1 MKYSI
6 DSTTIRDEYGR
17 ECIFKGINFCIK
29 NPDLKVKTISKWC
42 DLFLK
47 VMEKNGANIVRLGIT
62 WAGIEPSENEYDDEK
77 IECLRQFVDSCAEKN
92 IAVLL
97 DMHQDLFTS
106 QGKWGDGAPKWAID
120 KSIKEIKPMLI
131 WAEGYFYMDS
141 VQKEFNDF
149 WTNKNGIQD
158 KFVDAWVHFA
168 QAFKDCDNVIG
179 YDFLNEPYP
188 HKNGR
193 DIFMSVLTGVV
204 EHTFGA
210 KVDYKPYFDRYS
222 NRKAFVRTIW
232 DIFKVVK
239 TPKRLKMMLKDFD
252 SYDTFGAV
260 QSKSVEYLDD
270 FNSAYYQP
278 FFDRMRQTLND
289 RLPFFEHNYFSNM
302 GVPFEI
308 NGDGAIYSPHA
319 YDVFI
324 DTELYNRSSTDRIR
338 YILDNIKQNQD
349 KMATPVIFGEWGGG
363 CKRGTGW
370 IDHIDYVYNQMEAH
384 KWSSIYWGYQ
394 FKNKKFTSVMNRP
407 YPMAVCGDIIEYHSD
422 SKTRQFTL
430 KWVQNKEYSAPTM
443 IYTPAGIKNID
454 GVIGENE
461 ITISY

>member
-1 MKYSI
+1 MKYTI
-6 DSTTIRDEYGR
+6 DNTIIRDEYGR
-17 ECIFKGINFCIK
+17 ECIFKGINYCIK
-29 NPDLKVKTISKWC
+29 NPDLKVKTISKWNK
-42 DLFLK
+42 LMLK
-47 VMEKNGANIVRLGIT
+47 ILTDNGANIVRLGIT
-62 WAGIEPSENEYDDEK
+62 WAGIEPKENEFDDEK
-77 IECLRQFVDSCAEKN
+77 IKCLRNFVDECAKKD
-92 IAVLL
+92 IVVLL

-120 KSIKEIKPMLI
+120 PSIKMTKPMLI

-141 VQKEFNDF
+141 VQREFCDF
-149 WTNKNGIQD
+149 WTNKNGLQD
-158 KFVDAWVHFA
+158 KFINAWKHFA
-168 QAFKDCDNVIG
+168 GFFSDCENIIG

-193 DIFMSVLTGVV
+193 DIFMSILTGVV
-204 EHTFGA
+204 EHCFGV
-210 KVDYKPYFDRYS
+210 KIDYKSKFDSYP
-222 NRKAFVRTIW
+222 NRKAFIKTIW

-239 TPKRLKMMLKDFD
+239 TPKRLIKMLKDFD

-260 QSKSVEYLDD
+260 QSHSLEYLDD

-278 FFDRMRQTLND
+278 FFDKMRQALND

-308 NGDGAIYSPHA
+308 ESNGAVYSPHA

-324 DTELYNRSSTDRIR
+324 DTELYNRSSTDRIQ

-349 KMATPVIFGEWGGG
+349 KMGAPVIFGEWGGG
-363 CKRGTGW
+363 CKNGNGW
-370 IDHIDYVYNQMEAH
+370 IDHVDYVYNQMEKN

-394 FKNKKFTSVMNRP
+394 FKNKYFLKVMKRP

-430 KWVQNKEYSAPTM
+430 KWTQDKEYTVPTM
-443 IYTPAGIKNID
+443 IYTPNGVQAID
-454 GVIGENE
+454 GKIGENE
-461 ITISY
+461 IKISY